1 MVPLTLA
8 EVVKATG
15 GRLITQNNTKLT
27 FTEISLDS
35 RQVAKNSLFIALKGE
50 RYDGHDFIKQAI
62 AAGATGVIVKD
73 RRELPAGNS
82 NRGVAVITVPDT
94 KEALLRIGHLLKTKL
109 NCVTVGITGSNGKT
123 TVKELTANILKQKY
137 KTYSSPLNFNNEIG
151 LPLTLAKA
159 QVDVEVLILELAM
172 RGFKQ
177 IKQLAQVAEPKIGVI
192 TNIGLSHIELLGSL
206 ENIAKA
212 KLELIESLPADGIAV
227 LNADDDWFSYL
238 KKHTQVKLLTYGLSK
253 AADIRA
259 EQVKLDS
266 QSRPQFNL
274 CLPDGQKGAV
284 HLKLMGYHGV
294 SNALA
299 AATLAFAFNLPLKT
313 IITGLEQEIPVK
325 MRLELETLKNG
336 VKVINDAYNASPA
349 SVAAALQ
356 VLANFKTDGKR
367 YAVLGQMAELG
378 AFTEEAHKA
387 VGQEILKQNIDVLV
401 TVGQTAALTAQTVEA
416 AKAKTTVFSCKDV
429 AESSTV
435 LLSLIK
441 PGDVILVKGSRV
453 AGLERLVQKLT
464 LEV

>member
-50 RYDGHDFIKQAI
+50 RYDGHDFIKQAVTN
-62 AAGATGVIVKD
+62 GATALIVK
-73 RRELPAGNS
+73 EGFQLPTEN
-82 NRGVAVITVPDT
+82 NRAVIAVSDT
-94 KEALLRIGHLLKTKL
+94 KEALLKIGHLLKTKL

-172 RGFKQ
+172 RGFNQ

-238 KKHTQVKLLTYGLSK
+238 KKHTQAKLLTYGLSK

-274 CLPDGQKGAV
+274 CLPDGQKKEV
-284 HLKLMGYHGV
+284 HLKLMGYHNV

-299 AATLAFAFNLPLKT
+299 AATVAFAFNLPLKT
-313 IITGLEQEIPVK
+313 IITGLEQQIPAK

-336 VKVINDAYNASPA
+336 ATIINDTYNASPA

-401 TVGQTAALTAQTVEA
+401 TVGQTAALTAQAVEA
-416 AKAKTTVFSCKDV
+416 AKAKTTVFACKDV
-429 AESSTV
+429 AEASTV

-441 PGDVILVKGSRV
+441 PGDVVLVKGSRV